1 MWSPKKLIN
10 LKTIPK
16 SMIEVSLKPDKLTSL
31 LVCYHILCAPTE
43 RNTNYNPDVF
53 EKLNS
58 SLTNQ
63 EKDDYLTFL
72 SIVAPNDTDGFRTQL
87 FFPKYITLD
96 EFLNGNEARNVSKEI
111 RASIKEFEK
120 SFNSYWENIEEE
132 FNIIKECR
140 LKLAKEHITQI
151 YELQERLTGETGI
164 PRPSHLEIRIVE
176 GLSPS
181 SFGNKD
187 HHPLHYTIEQ
197 KRNYLDEGAFLRTI
211 IHESN
216 IHNIAR
222 LSANFHKQ
230 IFGRWIYEVEEGFV
244 KTMTAKIYTQLTG
257 NPIDYGGSKGTLE
270 ESGEIF
276 NANWDRLNGNFKP
289 WYEDRLFEIKDKF
302 NL

>member
-1 MWSPKKLIN
+1 
-10 LKTIPK
+10 
-16 SMIEVSLKPDKLTSL
+16 MIEVSLKPDKPTSL

-43 RNTNYNPDVF
+43 RNTKHNPDVF
-53 EKLNS
+53 EKLDS

-72 SIVAPNDTDGFRTQL
+72 SIVAPNNTDRFRNHL
-87 FFPKYITLD
+87 FFPKYNTLD
-96 EFLNGNEARNVSKEI
+96 EFLNGTETRNIPKEI
-111 RASIKEFEK
+111 RESVKGFEK
-120 SFNSYWENIEEE
+120 SFNSYWENVE
-132 FNIIKECR
+132 KEINPLMEDR
-140 LKLAKEHITQI
+140 LKLVKKYITQI
-151 YELQERLTGETGI
+151 YELQEQLTGETEI
-164 PRPSHLEIRIVE
+164 PRPDFLEIRIVE

-187 HHPLHYTIEQ
+187 HHPLHYIIQQ

-230 IFGRWIYEVEEGFV
+230 IFRRWIYEVEEGFV

-257 NPIDYGGSKGTLE
+257 NPTDYGGSKGTLE